1 MANEHPSTQTWQAD
15 VYVTSAILGEIIA
28 ALDIDEKIDWQSVV
42 DSAQGKC
49 DDQMRG
55 FIQQTVNGIRVAVS
69 NAKTNG
75 PA

>member
-15 VYVTSAILGEIIA
+15 VHVTWAILGEIIA
-28 ALDIDEKIDWQSVV
+28 ALDIDEKIGWQSVV

-55 FIQQTVNGIRVAVS
+55 VIQHTVNGIRDAVS
-69 NAKTNG
+69 NARTSG